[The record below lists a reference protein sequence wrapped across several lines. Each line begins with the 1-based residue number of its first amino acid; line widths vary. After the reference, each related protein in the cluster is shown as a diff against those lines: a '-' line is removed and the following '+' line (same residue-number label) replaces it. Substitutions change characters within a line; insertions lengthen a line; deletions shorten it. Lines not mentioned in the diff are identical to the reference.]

1 MCFLCSRFL
10 HYIMTKSDMTA
21 QEWKEKGNEE
31 FNKGNWSEALNCY
44 TNALKLSKENN
55 TEKAVYYKNRAAA
68 FLKLKDYEKVV
79 TDCDDALKICPNDPK
94 ALFRRC
100 QALEALE
107 RFEEAYRDARNI
119 ILSDP
124 NNKSILPIATR
135 LHEIVQE
142 RFKENSRVSA
152 KVSTICKISFLL
164 LCLLFLLLMY
174 TINLQPLYV

>member
-1 MCFLCSRFL
+1 
-10 HYIMTKSDMTA
+10 MTKSDTVTA

-31 FNKGNWSEALNCY
+31 FNKSNWSEAVNCY
-44 TNALKLSKENN
+44 TNALKLVKDNN
-55 TEKAVYYKNRAAA
+55 VERAIYYKNRAAA
-68 FLKLKDYEKVV
+68 YLKLHDYEKVIQ
-79 TDCDDALKICPNDPK
+79 DCSNALEICPNDPK

-124 NNKSILPIATR
+124 NNKTIQPIAAR

-142 RFKENSRVSA
+142 RYKENSRVSA
-152 KVSTICKISFLL
+152 KVGIHIQLL
-164 LCLLFLLLMY
+164 KGCLNLSQHLMQDC
-174 TINLQPLYV
+174 II

>member
-1 MCFLCSRFL
+1 
-10 HYIMTKSDMTA
+10 MTKSDITA

-31 FNKGNWSEALNCY
+31 FNKGNWSEALSHY
-44 TNALKLSKENN
+44 TNALKLVKEDNAD
-55 TEKAVYYKNRAAA
+55 KAVYYKNRAAA
-68 FLKLKDYEKVV
+68 YLKIHDYEKAIK
-79 TDCDDALKICPNDPK
+79 DCDSALQICCNDPK

-124 NNKSILPIATR
+124 NNKIIQPIAAR

-142 RFKENSRVSA
+142 RHKENSRISA
-152 KVSTICKISFLL
+152 KVNTYNYYKN
-164 LCLLFLLLMY
+164 LFARY
-174 TINLQPLYV
+174 NLIWII